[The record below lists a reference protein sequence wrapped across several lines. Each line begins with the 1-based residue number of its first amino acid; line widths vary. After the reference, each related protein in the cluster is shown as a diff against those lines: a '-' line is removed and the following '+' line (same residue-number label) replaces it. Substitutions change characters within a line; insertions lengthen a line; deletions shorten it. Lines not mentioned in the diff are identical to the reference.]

1 MVVLASMVMVFGKL
15 LFGFVLGNVSSAMAS
30 AEMLRVLFEERFTSI
45 QTHMKDQRLSLDIQK
60 RVFNFYQYIWRRNR
74 LVDISLD
81 ITI

>member
-45 QTHMKDQRLSLDIQK
+45 QTHMKDQLLSLDIQE